1 MVLMSI
7 VPEMLALEEQHNAD
21 LHAVSLNKLML
32 VQPFDA
38 EGKLKSA
45 GSPCVLWYK
54 TSMNVLKMATE
65 MHKLRDSNLI
75 LSSWVK
81 GAASLAARYSFQ
93 APVSVNLTQVCDNI
107 WNPLLTEFVDLAVS
121 IAEANITFRQLDQV
135 LLESG
140 DQGDGKII
148 KTELDLM
155 LEMFSEAGGS
165 KPEVNWMKMRLNQ
178 IQKYRQLHE
187 AAAAA
192 SAVLKIA
199 GKMRLSGNF
208 TEIEALSQ
216 LVILYEYYYLLKGC
230 SQSLVDVVTKTEDV

>member
-1 MVLMSI
+1 
-7 VPEMLALEEQHNAD
+7 MLALEEQHSAD

-38 EGKLKSA
+38 EGKLKTA
-45 GSPCVLWYK
+45 GSPRVLWYK

-65 MHKLRDSNLI
+65 MHKLQDSNLI

-81 GAASLAARYSFQ
+81 GAASLAARNPFQ
-93 APVSVNLTQVCDNI
+93 APVPVSLTQVCDNI
-107 WNPLLTEFVDLAVS
+107 WNPLLTKFVDLGVS

-140 DQGDGKII
+140 DQGDGKIM

-155 LEMFSEAGGS
+155 SEMFSEAGGF
-165 KPEVNWMKMRLNQ
+165 KPESTWVKMRLDQ
-178 IQKYRQLHE
+178 IQRYRQLHE

-208 TEIEALSQ
+208 TEIETLSQ
-216 LVILYEYYYLLKGC
+216 LVILYGYYYLLKAC
-230 SQSLVDVVTKTEDV
+230 CQSLVDVVAKTEDVK

>member
-45 GSPCVLWYK
+45 GSPRILWYK

-81 GAASLAARYSFQ
+81 GAARNPFQ

-107 WNPLLTEFVDLAVS
+107 WNPLLTEFGGLAVS

-155 LEMFSEAGGS
+155 SEMFSEAGGS

-216 LVILYEYYYLLKGC
+216 LVILYEYYYLLKAC

>member
-1 MVLMSI
+1 
-7 VPEMLALEEQHNAD
+7 MLVLEEQHSAN

-45 GSPCVLWYK
+45 GSPRVLWYK
-54 TSMNVLKMATE
+54 NSMNVLKMATE

-81 GAASLAARYSFQ
+81 GAASLAARYSSQ
-93 APVSVNLTQVCDNI
+93 APVPVNLTQVCDNI
-107 WNPLLTEFVDLAVS
+107 WNPLLTEFVDLGVS
-121 IAEANITFRQLDQV
+121 IAEANITFRQLDHI

-140 DQGDGKII
+140 DQGDGKIM

-155 LEMFSEAGGS
+155 SEMFSEAGVF
-165 KPEVNWMKMRLNQ
+165 KPVVNWVKMRLDQ

-208 TEIEALSQ
+208 AEIKTLSQ
-216 LVILYEYYYLLKGC
+216 LVILYEYYYLLKAC
-230 SQSLVDVVTKTEDV
+230 SQSLCDIVAKTEDV